1 MSGANSD
8 KIDSVYNAEADMLYR
23 IALTYLHNRD
33 DAEDVVHDAFM
44 IYLQKAPHFYS
55 VKKER
60 AWLCRVTVNLCRDAL
75 RRRAVRQHDS
85 LDDPEGT
92 GAPAAKDH
100 YPVELFDLLD
110 RLPEKLRLVT
120 VLHYLEGFSVS
131 EVAAMTASSA
141 SAVKMRLSRARASL
155 QELFGDKNA

>member
-1 MSGANSD
+1 MSGSSSDMIERVYAAN
-8 KIDSVYNAEADMLYR
+8 ADMLYR
-23 IALTYLHNRD
+23 VALTYLHNRD
-33 DAEDVVHDAFM
+33 DAEDAVHDAFM
-44 IYLQKAPHFYS
+44 TYLEKAPHFYS

-75 RRRAVRQHDS
+75 RRRAVRQHAS
-85 LDDPEGT
+85 LDDPEGVT
-92 GAPAAKDH
+92 VPAAKDA

-120 VLHYLEGFSVS
+120 VLYYLEGFSVA
-131 EVAAMTASSA
+131 EVAAMTASTV

-155 QELFGDKNA
+155 QELFGGESE